1 MREIGVLDNVQQADL
16 LADFLLS
23 KGIKCHIDNDNS
35 RYVLWAL
42 DDDLVT
48 TAKEHLLAFKANPL
62 DPVYADGAKA
72 ARQIR
77 KEELGRRKQYRKNV
91 KDIRST
97 WSLAPT
103 TGPTFVSALLL
114 STCLIVGYLTWLGQA
129 GNTITP
135 WLLFSTDMN
144 WTELKEGELWR
155 LITPI
160 FLHFGLM
167 HILFNAMWLISLGPM
182 IERSKGSLWL
192 LGFVLI
198 TAIVSNFAQ
207 AYFVSPAFGGFSG
220 VNYGLIGYASIMGRR
235 APGSGIRL
243 SPQSAG
249 LAIAWGL
256 LGIAGEFVHHESWM
270 ANWAHGVG
278 FAVGCFWAW
287 AETEKSR

>member
-1 MREIGVLDNVQQADL
+1 MRQIGVLDNVQQADL
-16 LADFLLS
+16 LADYLLS
-23 KGIKCHIDNDNS
+23 QGIKCHVDTDNS
-35 RYVLWAL
+35 QYVLWAL
-42 DDDLVT
+42 DDDLVA
-48 TAKEHLLAFKANPL
+48 TARDHLAAFRQNPGSSIY
-62 DPVYADGAKA
+62 VEGARS

-77 KEELGRRKQYRKNV
+77 SQELARRKEYRKNV

-97 WSLAPT
+97 WVLTASG
-103 TGPTFVSALLL
+103 GPTVVSGLLL
-114 STCLIVGYLTWLGQA
+114 AACIIAGVFTGLGA
-129 GNTITP
+129 NDNSVVP

-155 LITPI
+155 LVTPI

-167 HILFNAMWLISLGPM
+167 HIVFNAMWLMDLGPM
-182 IERSKGSLWL
+182 IERRKGALWL

-198 TAIVSNFAQ
+198 TAVASNFAQ

-220 VNYGLIGYASIMGRR
+220 VNYGLIGYAWIMGRR
-235 APGSGIRL
+235 APGSGIGL
-243 SPQSAG
+243 SNVAAG

-256 LGIAGEFVHHESWM
+256 LGIAGELVHHESWM